1 MNCDNKL
8 RHVCLKD
15 LDNYVKRYEYFSD
28 FTEDEIALVQRNL
41 DIFTADGIVIEGSYE
56 AIHELQSKA
65 SLKLGYTYIINDF
78 RSIYLD
84 DNSNICGIEDN
95 IPSTEYWVILHPS
108 SENTFDSRVTLY
120 KNDDMECS
128 KWVVEYDI
136 TPIVFDNGTTNKG
149 TITYLK
155 DSNNNYAYY
164 DFKNVRFIKTIE
176 DSTNYYYTFGGLSDT
191 SNTSN
196 IQNAHLEK
204 GASGNIFMGT
214 VINFTL
220 GVECKNN
227 IFLKKCS
234 NSSFDYGTNN
244 NIFQTN
250 IINCS
255 GTVSDMTLFNLD
267 NIAPI
272 PIEFVTVKDVQGILY
287 LDPETLTYQ
296 FTAI

>member
-56 AIHELQSKA
+56 AIQELQSKS

-84 DNSNICGIEDN
+84 DNGNICGTEDN
-95 IPSTEYWVILHPS
+95 IPSAEYWVILHPS

-120 KNDDMECS
+120 KSDDMECS
-128 KWVVEYDI
+128 KWTVEYDI
-136 TPIVFDNGTTNKG
+136 TPTVFSNGTTNKG

-164 DFKNVRFIKTIE
+164 DFKNIRFVKSI
-176 DSTNYYYTFGGLSDT
+176 DSSSNYYYTFGGLSDT

-196 IQNAHLEK
+196 TQNVHLEK
-204 GASGNIFMGT
+204 GATGNIFMST
-214 VINFTL
+214 AINVTL
-220 GVECKNN
+220 DVECSNN
-227 IFLKKCS
+227 IFLKKCA

-244 NIFQTN
+244 NTFQTN
-250 IINCS
+250 VINCS
-255 GTVSDMTLFNLD
+255 GAVSDVTLFNLD
-267 NIAPI
+267 NTTPI
-272 PIEFVTVKDVQGILY
+272 KFITVEGIQGILY